1 MVCMSARVVVNVCV
15 CVCEI
20 VCVHCGGGV
29 YGVYVRTCSGECVC
43 VCVRLCVCIVV
54 VVCMVCMSAR
64 VVVNVCMCV

>member
-43 VCVRLCVCIVV
+43 VCV
-54 VVCMVCMSAR
+54 
-64 VVVNVCMCV
+64 